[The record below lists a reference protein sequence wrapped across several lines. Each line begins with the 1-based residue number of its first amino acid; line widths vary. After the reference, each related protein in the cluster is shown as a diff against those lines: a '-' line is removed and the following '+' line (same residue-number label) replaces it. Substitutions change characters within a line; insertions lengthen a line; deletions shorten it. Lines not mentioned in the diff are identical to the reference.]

1 MRGWAWLITGALLVI
16 ISIALHALAAANV
29 SGTDPLT
36 ADLATIARQG
46 WVRLAAWAALSGG
59 AFLVVTGWSQRTPG
73 RGPDP
78 GGASTD

>member
-1 MRGWAWLITGALLVI
+1 MRGWAWLLTGAVLVA
-16 ISIALHALAAANV
+16 ISIALHVLAAANV

-59 AFLVVTGWSQRTPG
+59 AFLVVAGWSQRIRSREISPG
-73 RGPDP
+73 SVG
-78 GGASTD
+78 TD